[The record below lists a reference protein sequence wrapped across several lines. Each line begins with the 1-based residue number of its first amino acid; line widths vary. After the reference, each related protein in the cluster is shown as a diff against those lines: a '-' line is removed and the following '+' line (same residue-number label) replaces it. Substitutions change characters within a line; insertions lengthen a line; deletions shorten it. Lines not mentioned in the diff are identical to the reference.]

1 MAESDVVSHETP
13 VFPALFAAPLGVI
26 PVAVHS
32 TVLAFA
38 LNHLFARQ
46 LREGEMD
53 FLENKIVTIEVRDAR
68 LTFRLTFSNG
78 QLTAASRGSSD
89 LIVGGSTYDLLL
101 LATGREDPD
110 TLFFQRRL
118 SLDGNTELGLY
129 MKNFLNS
136 QDPQQVFPA
145 PLRLV
150 MPYLAPLYSRLFGN
164 YLGFCRQ

>member
-1 MAESDVVSHETP
+1 MVEPNFAPHTTP
-13 VFPALFAAPLGVI
+13 LFPALLSVPLGIV
-26 PVAVHS
+26 PVTVHS
-32 TVLAFA
+32 TVLAFT
-38 LNHLFARQ
+38 LNRIFARQ

-53 FLENKIVTIEVRDAR
+53 FLVDRIVTIEVRDAK
-68 LTFRLTFSNG
+68 LIFRLTLSNG
-78 QLTAASRGSSD
+78 QLAAANRGLSD
-89 LIVGGSTYDLLL
+89 LIVGGSVYDLLL

-136 QDPQQVFPA
+136 QDPKEVLPA

-150 MPYLAPLYSRLFGN
+150 MPHLVPLYSRLFG
-164 YLGFCRQ
+164 